1 MKEPIVTR
9 TIKAYNVNYLGVD
22 LNTHE
27 VGTYFASAPARIKDK
42 ETMLK
47 YLTQVY
53 KNVTDNGGFMAKPV
67 EILSVEQVETL
78 RGMTERTFIEH
89 SYEIKPRKK
98 SDSEEED
105 EQELDTTA
113 G

>member
-9 TIKAYNVNYLGVD
+9 TIKAYNVSYLGVD

-27 VGTYFASAPARIKDK
+27 VGTYMATAPARIKDK

-53 KNVTDNGGFMAKPV
+53 NNTTENGGYMAKPV

-78 RGMTERTFIEH
+78 RGMTERTFIEN

-98 SDSEEED
+98 DDIIEETD
-105 EQELDTTA
+105 N
-113 G
+113 

>member
-9 TIKAYNVNYLGVD
+9 TIKAYNVSYLGVD

-27 VGTYFASAPARIKDK
+27 VGTFMATAPARIKDK

-53 KNVTDNGGFMAKPV
+53 NTTTENGGYMAKPV

-98 SDSEEED
+98 DDNSEEIEP
-105 EQELDTTA
+105 ENHTA

>member
-9 TIKAYNVNYLGVD
+9 TIKAYNVRYLGVD

-27 VGTYFASAPARIKDK
+27 VGTFMATAPARIKDK

-53 KNVTDNGGFMAKPV
+53 NTTVENGGYMAKPV
-67 EILSVEQVETL
+67 EILSVDQVETL
-78 RGMTERTFIEH
+78 RGMTERTFIEN

-98 SDSEEED
+98 DDNTEET
-105 EQELDTTA
+105 QEENHTA

>member
-9 TIKAYNVNYLGVD
+9 TIKAFNVSYLGVD

-27 VGTYFASAPARIKDK
+27 VGTYMATATARIKDK

-47 YLTQVY
+47 YLTKVY
-53 KNVTDNGGFMAKPV
+53 NNVTENGGFMAKPV

-78 RGMTERTFIEH
+78 RGMTERTFIAN
-89 SYEIKPRKK
+89 SYEIKPKK
-98 SDSEEED
+98 KDETAED
-105 EQELDTTA
+105 EEA
-113 G
+113 

>member
-9 TIKAYNVNYLGVD
+9 TIKAYNVSYLAVD

-27 VGTYFASAPARIKDK
+27 VGTFMATTPARIKDK

-53 KNVTDNGGFMAKPV
+53 NTTTENGGYMAKPV
-67 EILSVEQVETL
+67 EILSVEQVETI
-78 RGMTERTFIEH
+78 RGMTERTFIEN

-98 SDSEEED
+98 DYNTEETEN
-105 EQELDTTA
+105 
-113 G
+113 

>member
-9 TIKAYNVNYLGVD
+9 TIKAFNVTYLGVD

-27 VGTYFASAPARIKDK
+27 VGTYMATAPARIKDK

-53 KNVTDNGGFMAKPV
+53 NNTTENGGYMAKPV

-78 RGMTERTFIEH
+78 RGMTERTFIAN
-89 SYEIKPRKK
+89 SYEIKPKK
-98 SDSEEED
+98 KDETVADEE
-105 EQELDTTA
+105 A
-113 G
+113 

>member
-1 MKEPIVTR
+1 MKESIVTR
-9 TIKAYNVNYLGVD
+9 TIKAYNVSYLGVD

-27 VGTYFASAPARIKDK
+27 VGTFSTTAPARIKDK

-53 KNVTDNGGFMAKPV
+53 NNTTENGGYMAKPV

-98 SDSEEED
+98 DDNIVED
-105 EQELDTTA
+105 EQESTTD
-113 G
+113 

>member
-9 TIKAYNVNYLGVD
+9 TIKAFNVSYLGVD

-27 VGTYFASAPARIKDK
+27 VGTYMATAPARIKDK

-53 KNVTDNGGFMAKPV
+53 NNVTENGGFMAKPV

-78 RGMTERTFIEH
+78 RGMTERTFIAN

-98 SDSEEED
+98 DETVSDEE
-105 EQELDTTA
+105 A
-113 G
+113 

>member
-9 TIKAYNVNYLGVD
+9 TIKAYNVSYLGVD

-27 VGTYFASAPARIKDK
+27 VGTFYTTAPARIKDK

-47 YLTQVY
+47 CLTQVY
-53 KNVTDNGGFMAKPV
+53 NTTVENGGYMAKPV
-67 EILSVEQVETL
+67 EILSVEPVETL
-78 RGMTERTFIEH
+78 RGMTERTFIEN

-98 SDSEEED
+98 DENTGEIHEENH
-105 EQELDTTA
+105 TV

>member
-1 MKEPIVTR
+1 MKDPIVTR
-9 TIKAYNVNYLGVD
+9 TIKAYNVSYLGVD

-27 VGTYFASAPARIKDK
+27 VGTFMATAPARIKDK

-53 KNVTDNGGFMAKPV
+53 NTTTENDGYMAKPV

-78 RGMTERTFIEH
+78 RGMTERTFIEN

-98 SDSEEED
+98 DDNND
-105 EQELDTTA
+105 ETDDENPTV

>member
-9 TIKAYNVNYLGVD
+9 TIKAYNVSYLGVD
-22 LNTHE
+22 LSTHE
-27 VGTYFASAPARIKDK
+27 VGTFTATAPARIKDK

-53 KNVTDNGGFMAKPV
+53 NSTIENGGFMAKPV

-78 RGMTERTFIEH
+78 RGMTERTFIEN

-98 SDSEEED
+98 DDNTEETNE
-105 EQELDTTA
+105 EYHTV